1 MQVVAPHGVLVNPD
15 NVLIRYMRLAGIRY
29 EKLQH
34 HGLHILRH
42 SAATHMLDEGI
53 PITTIQSVLGH
64 ISSESTKRYTA
75 INITQ
80 LKECALE
87 VPVL

>member
-1 MQVVAPHGVLVNPD
+1 MQVVAPHGILVNTD

-34 HGLHILRH
+34 HGLHILRN

-64 ISSESTKRYTA
+64 RTVCVILKRC
-75 INITQ
+75 IW
-80 LKECALE
+80 
-87 VPVL
+87 